1 MLYVIR
7 YTYAKQ
13 NKKKGEKNMT
23 YDMFDINKSYS
34 FYHVIIP
41 SLSFD
46 NATIGL
52 LQPLLG
58 GRHYDHL
65 PS

>member
-23 YDMFDINKSYS
+23 YDMFDINKSYR
-34 FYHVIIP
+34 FYTVS
-41 SLSFD
+41 SLVYPP
-46 NATIGL
+46 IM
-52 LQPLLG
+52 QPLACCKTLTTG
-58 GRHYDHL
+58 S
-65 PS
+65 P